1 MAEFIYSPSLSS
13 YGANKVWTSLWNW
26 TLFIDN
32 FYCFTFILFYIKC
45 SLGHSWMIA
54 LCFNKNSQFPSC
66 QWTCWHLR
74 LLLLNLLYRLSSCYI
89 NDSHSMSTFFQC
101 SPSHNFLFVL
111 YSLTIHNKKIDR
123 LLKWLPVN
131 PIKKSSF
138 LHMLTVL
145 YNEFPFL

>member
-89 NDSHSMSTFFQC
+89 MTLIQCPHFFNAVQVII
-101 SPSHNFLFVL
+101 FYL
-111 YSLTIHNKKIDR
+111 YCTLWQSIIKRSIVFY
-123 LLKWLPVN
+123 KWLPVN